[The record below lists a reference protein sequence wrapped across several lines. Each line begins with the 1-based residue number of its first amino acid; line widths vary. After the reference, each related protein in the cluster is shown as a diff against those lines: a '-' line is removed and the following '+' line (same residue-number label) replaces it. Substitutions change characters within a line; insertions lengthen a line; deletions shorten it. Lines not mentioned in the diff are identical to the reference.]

1 MSLLRNRGY
10 TGAVCSALVGNM
22 VYFSMRYAYIPYR
35 LDVNLMTNHYSLLWP
50 TAITALYTTDT
61 IKTGWLS
68 VSDPPLSPHPQT
80 TPSPL
85 IASHTQIS
93 TGAGVIVGEVA
104 AGILMKPVG
113 YTKYQLIITTLMIT
127 AFSGALASINQY
139 RQAYGIA
146 VRLSPILP
154 PVAMLLR

>member
-1 MSLLRNRGY
+1 
-10 TGAVCSALVGNM
+10 M
-22 VYFSMRYAYIPYR
+22 VYFSMRYAYIPNR

-68 VSDPPLSPHPQT
+68 VSDPPLSTPQT
-80 TPSPL
+80 TPTPL
-85 IASHTQIS
+85 TASHTQIS
-93 TGAGVIVGEVA
+93 TGTGVIVGEVA

-146 VRLSPILP
+146 VRLSSCRPLLT
-154 PVAMLLR
+154 MLLR